1 MFRGLIGFPVF
12 NYAKF
17 SILGVGGIK
26 KRPVVV
32 DDAIAIRQIGML
44 SLSYD
49 HRVVDGA
56 DADQFLAF
64 VRDVIE
70 KGEFTS

>member
-1 MFRGLIGFPVF
+1 
-12 NYAKF
+12 
-17 SILGVGGIK
+17 
-26 KRPVVV
+26 
-32 DDAIAIRQIGML
+32 ML